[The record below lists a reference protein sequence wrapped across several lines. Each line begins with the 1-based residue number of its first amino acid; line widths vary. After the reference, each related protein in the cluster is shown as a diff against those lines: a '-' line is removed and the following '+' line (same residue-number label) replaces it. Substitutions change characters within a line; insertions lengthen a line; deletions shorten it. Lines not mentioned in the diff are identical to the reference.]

1 MVVLAESFL
10 SCAGVHYCFPF
21 TLKVGLR
28 EADGHIGMHTY
39 IAYMLPQLSYVVAA
53 QVCYGC
59 LLSAASCVGHASA
72 TAGIFRCAAVCI
84 PLKDAFAATIGR
96 GRKDLRPCACPL
108 RMRYPSGFMRDGA
121 ADCIG
126 DTVKCIRSTRT
137 SSCVLAVF

>member
-21 TLKVGLR
+21 YFRSRPPRSGWPYR
-28 EADGHIGMHTY
+28 DAF

-53 QVCYGC
+53 QACYGC

-121 ADCIG
+121 AVCMG
-126 DTVKCIRSTRT
+126 
-137 SSCVLAVF
+137 VLSNASEAQGLRPVF